1 MSMTEPSGPD
11 APRSRACAPGQPVS
25 LTGLEAWEA
34 AVSDRVDEHFL
45 QSVVLASPHFSA
57 AHRQA
62 VDGAL
67 DYAQGHAAFQ
77 ATVSDSGQFFLC
89 GVALYMDASG
99 GLTHRRLRGL
109 MGDSGIISAGR
120 ASALLWRLR
129 LGKFIEPLDGHAG
142 EGLLKRFVPT
152 RAMEDAF
159 RERFRVDLR
168 AIERLEPAIA
178 PVLARLDE
186 PAIFRGM
193 IRQMGDDLIS
203 AAVREEP
210 RLKAYNLVAARTAG
224 VLVMYELA
232 ASVKAEGDFP
242 CCGLAGTTVAGLAR
256 QFGVS
261 RSHVLGLLRQMEA
274 AGFIRF
280 DEDSGRPVILPL
292 MRDALRLSEALVF
305 MGQIRAAHRVLVT
318 TATVG
323 ACPAGI

>member
-1 MSMTEPSGPD
+1 MSLVELGGPD
-11 APRSRACAPGQPVS
+11 GPRSRGRAPGQAAPA
-25 LTGLEAWEA
+25 TGLEAWEA
-34 AVSDRVDEHFL
+34 AVGDRVDEAFL
-45 QSVVLASPHFSA
+45 QSVVLASPEFSR

-62 VDGAL
+62 VEGAL
-67 DYAQGHAAFQ
+67 AYARGHAAFQ
-77 ATVSDSGQFFLC
+77 ATVSDAGQFFLC

-129 LGKFIEPLDGHAG
+129 LGKFIEPLDNGAG

-168 AIERLEPAIA
+168 AIERFEPAIA

-210 RLKAYNLVAARTAG
+210 RLTAYNLIAARTAG

-232 ASVKAEGDFP
+232 ASVKDEDDFP
-242 CCGLAGTTVAGLAR
+242 RCGLAGASVAGLAR
-256 QFGVS
+256 QFNVS
-261 RSHVLGLLRQMEA
+261 RSHALSLLRQMAA

-280 DEDSGRPVILPL
+280 DADTGRAVILPP
-292 MRDALRLSEALVF
+292 MREALRLSEGLVF
-305 MGQIRAAHRVLVT
+305 MGQIRAAHRVLVAT
-318 TATVG
+318 GTAS
-323 ACPAGI
+323 AG